1 MNRTRHLLNLTKIF
15 FSYLKRK
22 EVPGYMPSRLW
33 IETTSRCNLACGLC
47 ANKDLPTG
55 QKKDMEFNL
64 YKEIIDEA
72 AGTVYDANLFHRGE
86 PLLHPQIVD
95 MISYA
100 KTKKIRARLHTNA
113 TLLDQKL
120 SYGIILAGLDMI
132 SFSFDGYTRKE
143 YEKNRKGA
151 DYERTLENIKG
162 FLKIKKELG
171 VRKPFTIIQI
181 MECNSGGEIKE
192 RLQLR
197 YHFLKY
203 FKSYPPDR
211 IMTRKPHNW
220 GGLLDDCGPGSDN
233 LSRSKKHV
241 CTFPWYSLTIF
252 FNGKVY
258 PCPQDFMG
266 SIPVGDLKKDS
277 IMEIFNGPEIKELR
291 KMFKSGEIMKNFPC
305 YRCDRIIRDTF
316 MGIPKEYINAF
327 MKDNISGQ

>member
-47 ANKDLPTG
+47 VNKDLPAS
-55 QKKDMEFNL
+55 QKKDMDLNL
-64 YKEIIDEA
+64 YKKIMDEA
-72 AGTVYDANLFHRGE
+72 AGAIYDVNLFHRGE
-86 PLLHPQIVD
+86 PLIHPQIAE

-100 KTKKIRARLHTNA
+100 AAKKIGTRLHTNA
-113 TLLDQKL
+113 TLLDGKL
-120 SYGIILAGLDMI
+120 SRDIILAGLDMI

-143 YEKNRKGA
+143 YEKNRAGA
-151 DYERTLENIKG
+151 DYERTLENIKR

-171 VRKPFTIIQI
+171 AKKPLTVIQV
-181 MECNSGGEIKE
+181 MECGSCEKTKE
-192 RLQLR
+192 RLQQR
-197 YHFLKY
+197 YFFLKD
-203 FKSYPPDR
+203 FESHPPDR
-211 IMTRKPHNW
+211 IITRTPHNW
-220 GGLLDDCGPGSDN
+220 GGLLDDCGPGPDS
-233 LSRSKKHV
+233 LSVSKKHT

-266 SIPVGDLKKDS
+266 RMPIGDLKKNS
-277 IMEIFNGPEIKELR
+277 IGEIFNGPQIRELR
-291 KMFKSGEIMKNFPC
+291 KMFKSGEIMKSLPC
-305 YRCDRIIRDTF
+305 SSCDRIRRDTF

-327 MKDNISGQ
+327 IKDNISG